1 MPAQLPSDF
10 TIRGVGDVKDAI
22 EEINGITFRTPDTMI
37 RTNYGV
43 SVT

>member
-10 TIRGVGDVKDAI
+10 TVKAIADVKESI
-22 EEINGITFRTPDTMI
+22 EEINGITFRTPDTEI
-37 RTNYGV
+37 RTKYGV